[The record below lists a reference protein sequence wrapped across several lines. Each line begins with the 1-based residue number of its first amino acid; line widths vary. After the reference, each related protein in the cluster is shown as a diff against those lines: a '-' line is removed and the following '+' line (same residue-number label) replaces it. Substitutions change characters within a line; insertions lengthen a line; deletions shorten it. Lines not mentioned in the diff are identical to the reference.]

1 MLVLFGANGRT
12 GVEVLREA
20 RRRGLAVRP
29 VVRDDRDSE
38 HIDGVVDVRD
48 IHYADPE
55 HPESLGP
62 TLEGATQV
70 VSCIDPRTAGPGAP
84 MYSGAAATNIVMAAD
99 AAGAEISLWVSVM
112 GAYRWSYAKLNRKSF
127 GLESGVRVCPAPWA
141 ILRISCY
148 FDEVLEGHVRPPDGG
163 KPYTFKD
170 ASRYAPV
177 SRADGA
183 SMILDFLDRCESGR
197 AQCAGGPA
205 VYTGP
210 ELERLV
216 GPHRR
221 GSGKRTAFAPLP
233 PGDVSVD
240 PETTLRT
247 VGRMPARTLESELEA
262 SDKEADPQLTERTVY
277 PVGDPKP
284 HGADTGDDWAAL
296 AGFGQDLR
304 RVMHHQLVLDLA
316 RLGIDTKGVSLDFGE
331 AQRGERGADA
341 HGGVFVALAGVTA
354 RRGDEVVHRGDVDF
368 LRDKVA
374 EEFYCWWEGDG
385 IPERVWH
392 QLDMG
397 VRRRLPKD
405 VKHRDD
411 ERVKA
416 FAASFG

>member
-29 VVRDDRDSE
+29 VIRDDRDSE

-55 HPESLGP
+55 HPDSLRP
-62 TLEGATQV
+62 VLEGATQV

-99 AAGAEISLWVSVM
+99 EAGAEITLWVSIM

-141 ILRISCY
+141 ILRLSCY
-148 FDEVLEGHVRPPDGG
+148 FDEVLEAHVRPPDGG
-163 KPYTFKD
+163 RPYTFKTS
-170 ASRYAPV
+170 SRYAPV

-183 SMILDFLDRCESGR
+183 SMILDFLARCESGR
-197 AQCAGGPA
+197 AQCAGGPK

-210 ELERLV
+210 ELDALV
-216 GPHRR
+216 APYRR

-233 PGDVSVD
+233 PGDVSAD

-247 VGRMPARTLESELEA
+247 IGRMPQSTLESELEA
-262 SDKEADPQLTERTVY
+262 SDAEPDPQLTERTVY
-277 PVGDPKP
+277 PSGTPKP
-284 HGADTGDDWAAL
+284 HGADTGDAWPAL
-296 AGFGQDLR
+296 AGFGDDLR
-304 RVMHHQLVLDLA
+304 RVLHHQLVLDLA
-316 RLGIDTKGVSLDFGE
+316 RLGIDTRGVTLTFDE
-331 AQRGERGADA
+331 AERGKRGAPA
-341 HGGVFVALAGVTA
+341 HGGVFVALSGVKA
-354 RRGDEVVHRGDVDF
+354 VRNGVVVHTGDVDY

-374 EEFYCWWEGDG
+374 EEFYCWWADG
-385 IPERVWH
+385 AIPDRVWH

-405 VKHRDD
+405 PHHRED
-411 ERVKA
+411 ERVQA

>member
-29 VVRDDRDSE
+29 VIRDDRDSE
-38 HIDGVVDVRD
+38 RIDGVVDVRD

-55 HPESLGP
+55 HPGSLGP
-62 TLEGATQV
+62 ALEGATRV

-84 MYSGAAATNIVMAAD
+84 MYTGAAATNIVMAAD
-99 AAGAEISLWVSVM
+99 AADVEITLWVSVM

-127 GLESGVRVCPAPWA
+127 ALESGVRVCPAAWA

-148 FDEVLEGHVRPPDGG
+148 VDEVMEGHVRPPDGG
-163 KPYTFKD
+163 KPYDFKD
-170 ASRYAPV
+170 ASRYAPT

-183 SMILDFLDRCESGR
+183 AMILDFLDRCESGR
-197 AQCAGGPA
+197 AQCAGGPQ

-210 ELERLV
+210 ELMRLI

-247 VGRMPARTLESELEA
+247 IGRLPSSTLESELDAGE
-262 SDKEADPQLTERTVY
+262 EPDPGTEVRTVY
-277 PVGDPKP
+277 PVGEPQP
-284 HGADTGDDWAAL
+284 HPSDTGEAWPAL
-296 AGFGQDLR
+296 EGFGTDLR
-304 RVMHHQLVLDLA
+304 RVLHHQLALDLE
-316 RLGIDTKGVSLDFGE
+316 RLAVDSQGVTLDFAE
-331 AQRGERGADA
+331 AERGERGAQA
-341 HGGVFVALAGVTA
+341 HGGVAVTLSGVRA
-354 RRGDEVVHRGDVDF
+354 VRDGRLVHRGDVDF

-374 EEFYCWWEGDG
+374 EEFYCWWAGSG

-397 VRRRLPKD
+397 VRRRLP
-405 VKHRDD
+405 RDPHHATD